1 MNYLA
6 YADGIIT
13 AEEALGISLKGIIIV
28 MLILGL
34 LAVTV
39 VILSKIIRLVQKDD
53 KVQPQ
58 SVPAAPPVKRPSP
71 KADESQGSVD
81 LTGTDE
87 KTAAVIMAIVSKES
101 KIPLERLKFNSIKLI
116 ESEDDT
122 K

>member
-1 MNYLA
+1 MSVPLN
-6 YADGIIT
+6 
-13 AEEALGISLKGIIIV
+13 
-28 MLILGL
+28 
-34 LAVTV
+34 AVRPNPSDSTFTV
-39 VILSKIIRLVQKDD
+39 RTE
-53 KVQPQ
+53 